1 MKLNE
6 IISTLARTAVKS
18 APAVG
23 NVIARS
29 AWDANPKIASELVKL
44 SPQLRRE
51 FLVRFPSPQAMEKT
65 LDDIYQQA
73 VVLHNSGNKTAA
85 QSLLTAHD
93 HLNMMFTA
101 GPSDQLMTA
110 FKAALK
116 SQTP

>member
-18 APAVG
+18 GPTVG
-23 NVIARS
+23 NTLAKT
-29 AWDANPKIASELVKL
+29 AWDANPKIARELAQL
-44 SPQLRRE
+44 NPQLRNE
-51 FLVRFPSPQAMEKT
+51 FLVRFPSPQAMEKSM
-65 LDDIYQQA
+65 DDIYQQA
-73 VVLHNSGNKTAA
+73 VLLHNSGNKTAA
-85 QSLLTAHD
+85 RSLLDAHD
-93 HLNMMFTA
+93 HLSMMLTT